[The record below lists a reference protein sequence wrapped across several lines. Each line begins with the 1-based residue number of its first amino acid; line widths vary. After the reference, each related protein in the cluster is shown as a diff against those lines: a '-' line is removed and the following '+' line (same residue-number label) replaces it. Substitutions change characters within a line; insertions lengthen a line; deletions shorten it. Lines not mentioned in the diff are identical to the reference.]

1 MQQTFGLKRFVVTHA
16 AAAVLSFGILLSA
29 ALGVTALTATGN
41 LPWAHD
47 NVAAVAAQQPL
58 ATAQRNAQMVAF
70 IEAKLT
76 RLEADEQ
83 QASLVTAQSVARE
96 KLLRFYAHKEERLRG
111 KSTP

>member
-16 AAAVLSFGILLSA
+16 AAAALSFGILLSA

-58 ATAQRNAQMVAF
+58 ATAFSRFCSLPITSTGCMAVACWW
-70 IEAKLT
+70 KTQCSL
-76 RLEADEQ
+76 RLP
-83 QASLVTAQSVARE
+83 SGSKRCSP
-96 KLLRFYAHKEERLRG
+96 G
-111 KSTP
+111 